1 VEYHARMDSRAEHE
15 RWMHRALEQA
25 DIAFDNGE
33 VPIGC
38 VIVQSGR
45 IIGRGCNRVEASSD
59 ASAHAEMIAISAASA
74 TVGDWRLDGAI
85 AYVTVE
91 PCLMCAGALLLARVE
106 RVVYGAPEPKF
117 GAFGSRADV
126 RTIPGL
132 NHQLEVETG
141 VLGDLAAERLRAF
154 FRLVRRDGRVVEGG
168 GLENRCGGNPTE
180 GSNPSLSASCSD
192 EDDLERDRNDA

>member
-1 VEYHARMDSRAEHE
+1 MDSRAEHE

-25 DIAFDNGE
+25 DLAFENGE

-45 IIGRGCNRVEASSD
+45 IIGRGCNRVEASGD
-59 ASAHAEMIAISAASA
+59 ASAHAEMIALSAASA
-74 TVGDWRLDGAI
+74 TVGDWRLDGATVD
-85 AYVTVE
+85 VTVE

-117 GAFGSRADV
+117 GAFGSRIDV
-126 RTIPGL
+126 RAIPGL
-132 NHQLEVETG
+132 NHQLEVESG
-141 VLGDLAAERLRAF
+141 FLADEAAERMRAF
-154 FRLVRRDGRVVEGG
+154 FKLVRRGGRVVEGG

-180 GSNPSLSASCSD
+180 GSNPSLSASRSD
-192 EDDLERDRNDA
+192 EDDPDSRHRNGA